1 VKFLAAYII
10 KGRMQAMMVASS
22 LALLSLLFPPVSI
35 VSSAAVALVTLR
47 RGGNEGLYV
56 LIFSC
61 LSAALLGYFLFGNLQ
76 FALLYGLVLW
86 LPIWLISIV
95 LREGKHLSIAIQIA
109 VLLGMVG
116 VVGFYLYANDATAL
130 WQSVLNVM
138 VQPMLENSPP
148 DAPVDEIKQ
157 SIQVFSQFMTGAI
170 AAGTVYGLLFGLF
183 LARWWQSILF
193 NPGGFREEY
202 LSLRVHPQVAIASL
216 LIVAIAWL
224 SSGIVSEVCW
234 NIAILL
240 VVLYTFVGT
249 AILHSAFL
257 ETKIKRFAVPFL
269 YVTLVLV
276 PHAVA
281 LVVLVGVLDAWLD
294 LRSKILNKKN
304 M

>member
-1 VKFLAAYII
+1 M

-35 VSSAAVALVTLR
+35 VSSASVALVTLR
-47 RGGNEGLYV
+47 RGKDEGLYV

-95 LREGKHLSIAIQIA
+95 LREGKHLSVAIQVA
-109 VLLGMVG
+109 VALGMIG
-116 VVGFYLYANDATAL
+116 VVGFYLYVNDATAL
-130 WQSVLNVM
+130 WQSVLAVM
-138 VQPMLENSPP
+138 VQPMLENSPA
-148 DAPVDEIKQ
+148 DAPIEEIKQ

-183 LARWWQSILF
+183 LARWWQSALF

-202 LSLRVHPQVAIASL
+202 LSLRVHPKVATASL
-216 LIVAIAWL
+216 IIVAIAWL
-224 SSGIVSEVCW
+224 SSGVVSEVCW
-234 NIAILL
+234 NMAILL

-249 AILHSAFL
+249 AVLHAAFL
-257 ETKIKRFAVPFL
+257 ATKMKRFAVPFL
-269 YVTLVLV
+269 YITLILV
-276 PHAVA
+276 PHVIA
-281 LVVLVGVLDAWLD
+281 LVVIVGVVDAWLD
-294 LRSKILNKKN
+294 LRRKILNKKN

>member
-1 VKFLAAYII
+1 
-10 KGRMQAMMVASS
+10 
-22 LALLSLLFPPVSI
+22 
-35 VSSAAVALVTLR
+35 
-47 RGGNEGLYV
+47 
-56 LIFSC
+56 
-61 LSAALLGYFLFGNLQ
+61 
-76 FALLYGLVLW
+76 
-86 LPIWLISIV
+86 
-95 LREGKHLSIAIQIA
+95 
-109 VLLGMVG
+109 MVG

-130 WQSVLNVM
+130 WQSVLSVM

-148 DAPVDEIKQ
+148 DAPIDEIKQ

-183 LARWWQSILF
+183 LARWWQSVLF

-216 LIVAIAWL
+216 LIVAIAWF

-234 NIAILL
+234 NISILL

-249 AILHSAFL
+249 AIVHSAFL

-276 PHAVA
+276 PHAIA

>member
-148 DAPVDEIKQ
+148 DAPIDEIKQ

-183 LARWWQSILF
+183 LARWWQSVLF